1 MIEVPIDKIIP
12 IEEATLEIKKIM
24 EDVKTNGIYVVT
36 KDGKPHSAIID
47 IDYLEH
53 LPEVENAGKTK
64 NINEMKQI
72 ETGSYDDFSIKT
84 NNEESV
90 APQSQTE
97 TPATPETFQ
106 DQPEQVQPSSQT
118 APQKTPVQ
126 STQPGSDILNDNVG
140 PWRAPETPSSNN
152 PNNNKEPQDLDI

>member
-53 LPEVENAGKTK
+53 LPEMENAGETK
-64 NINEMKQI
+64 NINEMKQA
-72 ETGSYDDFSIKT
+72 EAESYDDFSVKT
-84 NNEESV
+84 NNEEAV

-97 TPATPETFQ
+97 MPTAPETVQ
-106 DQPEQVQPSSQT
+106 AQPEQTQPAPETTPQQPPVQP
-118 APQKTPVQ
+118 VQ
-126 STQPGSDILNDNVG
+126 PNSDILNDNVG

-152 PNNNKEPQDLDI
+152 PNNNGEPQDLDI